1 MEEATFQDETG
12 VSLNVVES
20 TEAFVRDIHNGHW
33 DTVLQTIGQ
42 LKLPQKLL
50 IDLYEQV
57 QRSASDNCKVRWVSC

>member
-20 TEAFVRDIHNGHW
+20 TEAFVRDIQNGHW

-57 QRSASDNCKVRWVSC
+57 RPAAGHSWNVKGCAC